1 MPHAPSLLIRQV
13 NATDDLQR
21 LTDLIHSAYAPHA
34 QEGLRYWGTHQ
45 TVEDTAKR
53 FASGTGIVM
62 LDGDRYVG
70 TITLRPPQ
78 PESAVALYR
87 DPGVWTLCQFCIAP
101 AAKGLGYGRR
111 LHDHAT
117 SVACHAGATTMAL
130 DTARQAAALIAMY
143 ETWGYRQVGECD
155 WRPLTNYTSVVMSR
169 MLAGTADPL
178 SRPPEIST

>member
-1 MPHAPSLLIRQV
+1 MPHASSLLIREV
-13 NATDDLQR
+13 NTTDDLKR
-21 LTDLIHSAYAPHA
+21 LTDLVHSAYAPHA
-34 QEGLRYWGTHQ
+34 REGLRYWGTHQ

-62 LDGDRYVG
+62 LEGDLYVG

-87 DPGVWTLCQFCIAP
+87 DPGVWTLCQFCISP

-111 LHDHAT
+111 LHDHA
-117 SVACHAGATTMAL
+117 SAIARRAGATSIAL
-130 DTARQAAALIAMY
+130 DTAQPATALIAMY
-143 ETWGYRQVGECD
+143 EAWGYRLVGECD

-169 MLAGTADPL
+169 PLGGDAGADG
-178 SRPPEIST
+178 